1 MDGRISRRNRRFSAG
16 EVAGKTSL
24 TVLWLVFLA
33 PLFYQAIVIAVCI
46 RQSLRKKRETRLP
59 VPVSILKPI
68 RGLDPEMA
76 SALRSQAAQNY
87 PEFEILFGVGDPDD
101 PAIGVI
107 EELQRE
113 FPNVAIT
120 LHIGASA
127 AQNAKVGILINLA
140 QHARNPVWVVNDS
153 DIRVTPDY
161 MSRITAPLEDAGTG
175 VVTCLYRAS
184 SHSAASWWEALGV
197 AIDFMPSTLVAP
209 LVGVKEFGLG
219 STLCFRKVDL
229 LAAGGF
235 EALADYIADDY
246 QVARSIVRLGKRAH
260 LSECVV
266 ETSLGDATWS
276 GAWKHQLRWAR
287 TIKTSK
293 GAGFAGLPITHAGV
307 WAIVALALHWWT
319 AAALLIGFRAAAA
332 LASGWLAMRLR
343 RNPLVALLAPLWDLY
358 AFAVW
363 LWSYASNDVEW
374 RGRQLRILPDGKLEP
389 R

>member
-1 MDGRISRRNRRFSAG
+1 MTA
-16 EVAGKTSL
+16 
-24 TVLWLVFLA
+24 LWLVFLV
-33 PLFYQAIVIAVCI
+33 PVLYQAIVIGVCV
-46 RQSLRKKRETRLP
+46 RQSLRKKQYARAP

-76 SALRSQAAQNY
+76 AALRSQAAQDY
-87 PEFEILFGVGDPDD
+87 PDFEILFGVADPDD
-101 PAIGVI
+101 PAIELI

-113 FPNVAIT
+113 FPNAAIT
-120 LHIGASA
+120 LHIGAKA

-153 DIRVTPDY
+153 DILVTSDY
-161 MSRITAPLEDAGTG
+161 LNRITAPLEDMATG
-175 VVTCLYRAS
+175 VVTCLYRAT

-219 STLCFRKVDL
+219 STLCFRKSDL

-246 QVARSIVRLGKRAH
+246 QLARRIVGLGKRAH

-266 ETSLGDATWS
+266 ETSLGDSTWS

-293 GAGFAGLPITHAGV
+293 GVGFAGLPVTHAGV
-307 WAIVALALHWWT
+307 WAVAALLLHWWA
-319 AAALLIGFRAAAA
+319 AAALLIGVRIGAA
-332 LASGWLAMRLR
+332 LASGWLVIRLR
-343 RNPLVALLAPLWDLY
+343 RHALAALLAPAWDVY

-363 LWSYASNDVEW
+363 LWSYTSNEVEW
-374 RGRQLRILPDGKLEP
+374 RDRRLRILRDGKVEA